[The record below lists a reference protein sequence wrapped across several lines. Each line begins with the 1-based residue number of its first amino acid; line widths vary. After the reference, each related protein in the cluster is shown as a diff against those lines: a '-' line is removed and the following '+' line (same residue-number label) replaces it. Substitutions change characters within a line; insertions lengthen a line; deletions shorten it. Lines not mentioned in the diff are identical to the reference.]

1 MTTTDEPVPD
11 VDPGPTDTAPGRA
24 GASPATSGG
33 SGVPAAQ
40 ATVARVRAAFASG
53 RTRPLAWRQSQLEA
67 LRTLLHERE
76 QDILDA
82 LSSDLGKPRVEGF
95 LTDIGFVRSEVDL
108 LAKNLPQWTR
118 PETASTPLS
127 LKPGQSKIVRAPLG
141 VVLVLAP
148 WNYPVQL
155 ALVPLAGALAAGNA
169 AVLKPSE
176 LTPATSALLAKWV
189 PAYLDPEAV
198 AVVEGGPEETS
209 ELLDERFDHIFFTGS
224 GRVGRLVAEKA
235 ARHLTPVTLEL
246 GGKSPAIVH
255 RDANLEVAARRIAW
269 GKFLNAGQ
277 TCVAP
282 DYVLV
287 DRSVEGEF
295 LEHLATSIHAF
306 FGEDPSRSPDF
317 ARIVS
322 EGHARRLAAFLA
334 DGDIAV
340 GGQVDPVNR
349 YVAPTVLRNVALDA
363 PVMQEEVFGP
373 VLPVVAVDGVQEAI
387 DIVNSG
393 DTPLALYVFTENLS
407 LADMVLDRT
416 SSGGAGV
423 NCTILH
429 STSPYLP
436 FGGVGPSGYGAY
448 HGRATFETFTHRR
461 SVLTKSTSV
470 DPPVA
475 YPPYKGLKARV
486 VKRML

>member
-1 MTTTDEPVPD
+1 MTTTDQPD
-11 VDPGPTDTAPGRA
+11 LAAGSTTAT
-24 GASPATSGG
+24 GADSPSAS
-33 SGVPAAQ
+33 
-40 ATVARVRAAFASG
+40 ATVARLRATYERG
-53 RTRPLAWRQSQLEA
+53 RTRPLTWRQAQLEG

-76 QDILDA
+76 QDVLDA

-95 LTDIGFVRSEVDL
+95 LTDIGFVRTEVEL
-108 LAKNLPQWTR
+108 LAKNLPQWSR
-118 PETASTPLS
+118 PETVTTPLA
-127 LKPGQSKIVRAPLG
+127 LKPGQSRILHEPLG
-141 VVLVLAP
+141 VVLVIAP

-155 ALVPLAGALAAGNA
+155 ALVPLAGAVAAGNA
-169 AVLKPSE
+169 AILKPSE

-198 AVVEGGPEETS
+198 AVVEGGAEETTT
-209 ELLDERFDHIFFTGS
+209 LLDERFDHIFFTGS
-224 GRVGRLVAEKA
+224 GRVGRIVAEKA

-246 GGKSPAIVH
+246 GGKSPAFVH

-277 TCVAP
+277 TCVSP

-287 DRSVEGEF
+287 DRSVEGLF
-295 LEHLATSIHAF
+295 LEHLAASVRTF
-306 FGEDPSRSPDF
+306 FGDDPSRSPDF

-322 EGHARRLAAFLA
+322 ERHARRLAGFLA
-334 DGDIAV
+334 DGEVVV

-349 YVAPTVLRNVALDA
+349 YVAPTILRNVEPDSAI
-363 PVMQEEVFGP
+363 MQEEIFGP
-373 VLPVVAVDGVQEAI
+373 VLPVLTVDGVQEAI
-387 DIVNSG
+387 DVINAG
-393 DTPLALYVFTENLS
+393 DKPLALYVFTENLA
-407 LADMVLDRT
+407 LADLVLDRT

-423 NCTILH
+423 NCTVLH
-429 STSPYLP
+429 VSSPFLP
-436 FGGVGPSGYGAY
+436 FGGVGASGYGAY
-448 HGRATFETFTHRR
+448 HGRATFETFSHRR

-486 VKRML
+486 VKRMM